1 MSPHEEPSADSA
13 LISTAPSVDS
23 SLTHVQVNEK
33 SAAGS
38 GEEHNGS
45 ALERTFSPGHGES
58 ALPEDKIEES
68 LENLEDDWEDDPD
81 NARNWPLRKKWTAV
95 CIVSA
100 YTFLSPLASSM
111 MAPGIPEVAMK
122 YGITNTTVMALT
134 LSIFLLSFAI
144 GPLILA
150 PLSEMYGRTWVLHI
164 GNLFT
169 LAFSLGCAFA
179 PTTGALLGFRFLSG
193 LSGCAPIACGGGSV
207 GDLFAERDR
216 ASAMALYSLGPLIGP
231 IVGPIAGGFI
241 AQTVGIKWVFI
252 VIAITCGVAGLFGIP
267 FLRETYGPVIRLRRA
282 VKTGDPEKV
291 AAAHPHLLKEHGS
304 KLHVLWVNLSRPVT
318 ILFRSFICFILSLY
332 MAFMYGIFY
341 LMFATFA
348 EFFSTTYGFR
358 PGVGGLAYL
367 GLGFGFLLAT
377 IFGAKFA
384 DRVYKYLADKNG
396 GVATPE
402 MRIPALFFGSFFVP
416 IGLFW
421 YGWSAQA
428 KLHWMMPIVGSGI
441 FGFGMMT
448 TFALSERRLII
459 LNNSLPILLYLV
471 DSFAYAASAT
481 AAASLFRSLLGFAF
495 PLFGQQMFNKL
506 GLGGGNSLLAGCAI
520 VLGIPFPVWIYY
532 NGEKLRAG
540 NPLTRDSTLP
550 KKKL

>member
-1 MSPHEEPSADSA
+1 MY
-13 LISTAPSVDS
+13 
-23 SLTHVQVNEK
+23 K
-33 SAAGS
+33 SKKNQQLQS
-38 GEEHNGS
+38 
-45 ALERTFSPGHGES
+45 ES
-58 ALPEDKIEES
+58 AFPEDKIEEA
-68 LENLEDDWEDDPD
+68 LENLGDDWEDDPD
-81 NARNWPLRKKWTAV
+81 NARNWPSRKKWTAIF
-95 CIVSA
+95 IVSA
-100 YTFLSPLASSM
+100 YTFVSPLASSM
-111 MAPGIPEVAMK
+111 MAPGIPEIATK
-122 YGITNTTVMALT
+122 YGITNTTVVALT

-169 LAFSLGCAFA
+169 IAFSLGCAFA
-179 PTTGALLGFRFLSG
+179 PTKGSFIVFRFLSG
-193 LSGCAPIACGGGSV
+193 LSGGAPIACGGGSV
-207 GDLFAERDR
+207 ADLFAERDR
-216 ASAMALYSLGPLIGP
+216 AAAAALFSLGPLIGP
-231 IVGPIAGGFI
+231 VVGPVTGGFI

-252 VIAITCGVAGLFGIP
+252 VIAIACGVVGLLGIP
-267 FLRETYGPVIRLRRA
+267 LLRETYAPIIRLRRA
-282 VKTGDPEKV
+282 AKAGDREKV

-304 KLHVLWVNLSRPVT
+304 KLLVLWINLSRPFT

-332 MAFMYGIFY
+332 MAFMYGIYY

-348 EFFSTTYGFR
+348 KFFSTTYGFR
-358 PGVGGLAYL
+358 AGVGGLAYL
-367 GLGFGFLLAT
+367 GLGFGFLAAT

-384 DRVYKYLADKNG
+384 NEIYKYLADKNG
-396 GVATPE
+396 GIATPE
-402 MRIPALFFGSFFVP
+402 MRIPALFVGSLFVP

-428 KLHWMMPIVGSGI
+428 KLHWIMPIIGSGI
-441 FGFGMMT
+441 FGFG
-448 TFALSERRLII
+448 A
-459 LNNSLPILLYLV
+459 LPIQLYSV

-495 PLFGQQMFNKL
+495 PLFGQRMFDKL

-520 VLGIPFPVWIYY
+520 VLGIPFPIWIYY

-550 KKKL
+550 KK